1 MSLIFTA
8 QYDGHPISVLE
19 LRGRVAF
26 LPHELGVAAGYLG
39 DGQRFVDQ
47 IVHEWAESLHDDDDV
62 AQIVGKELDSLKRE
76 VAVPRSAQSAL
87 VLFPTGAERCL
98 LRSHARCSRDLVRF
112 LHDDV
117 LSRVVAYNHAN
128 TPARGFSPGDDPTP
142 PRVVPL
148 GPKSALQRAMDG
160 ERARKPVLQEAVDRL
175 NAANRALADRAVRQ
189 DRYREIIRLASDLRE
204 DGLISDE
211 QWAALRV
218 EAVEELL
225 GRALRSSLP
234 PFGLDTVL
242 PPRAA

>member
-1 MSLIFTA
+1 MSLVFTA
-8 QYDGHPISVLE
+8 HYDGHPISVLE

-26 LPHELGVAAGYLG
+26 LPHELGIAAGYIG

-47 IVHEWAESLHDDDDV
+47 IVHEWAESLDDDDDI
-62 AQIVGKELDSLKRE
+62 AQIVGKELDALKRE
-76 VAVPRSAQSAL
+76 VPIPPSAHSAL

-98 LRSHARCSRDLVRF
+98 LRSRARCSRDLIRF
-112 LHDDV
+112 LQEDV

-128 TPARGFSPGDDPTP
+128 TPARGFSPDDEPAP

-148 GPKSALQRAMDG
+148 GPKSALQRAMHGD
-160 ERARKPVLQEAVDRL
+160 APKKSLLQEALDRL
-175 NAANRALADRAVRQ
+175 TAANRKVNDSATRQ
-189 DRYREIIRLASDLRE
+189 ARYREMIRLASDLRDE
-204 DGLISDE
+204 GLVNDE

-225 GRALRSSLP
+225 GRSLRASLP
-234 PFGLDTVL
+234 PFGLDTVV

>member
-1 MSLIFTA
+1 VSLIFTA
-8 QYDGHPISVLE
+8 HYDGHPISVLE

-26 LPHELGVAAGYLG
+26 LPHELGIAAGYLG

-47 IVHEWAESLHDDDDV
+47 IVHEWAESLDDDDDI
-62 AQIVGKELDSLKRE
+62 AQLVGKELDALKRD
-76 VAVPRSAQSAL
+76 VAIPPNASSAL

-98 LRSHARCSRDLVRF
+98 LRSHARCSRDLIRF

-117 LSRVVAYNHAN
+117 LSRVIAYNHAN
-128 TPARGFSPGDDPTP
+128 TPARGFSAGDDPRL

-148 GPKSALQRAMDG
+148 APKSALQRAMDG
-160 ERARKPVLQEAVDRL
+160 EKPKKSLLQEALDRL
-175 NAANRALADRAVRQ
+175 SAANRKVNDATTRQ
-189 DRYREIIRLASDLRE
+189 ARYREMIRLASDLRE
-204 DGLISDE
+204 EGLINDE

-225 GRALRSSLP
+225 GRSLRASLP

>member
-1 MSLIFTA
+1 MSLVFTA
-8 QYDGHPISVLE
+8 HYDGHPISVLE

-26 LPHELGVAAGYLG
+26 LPHELGVAAGYIG

-47 IVHEWAESLHDDDDV
+47 VVHEWAESLDDDDDI
-62 AQIVGKELDSLKRE
+62 AQVVGKELDALKRE
-76 VAVPRSAQSAL
+76 VPIPPSAHSAI
-87 VLFPTGAERCL
+87 VLFPSGAERCL
-98 LRSHARCSRDLVRF
+98 LRSRARCSRDLIRF

-128 TPARGFSPGDDPTP
+128 TPARGFSPGDDPAP

-148 GPKSALQRAMDG
+148 GPKSALQRAMHGDTP
-160 ERARKPVLQEAVDRL
+160 KKSLLQEALDRL
-175 NAANRALADRAVRQ
+175 TAANRKLGDRAARQ
-189 DRYREIIRLASDLRE
+189 DRYREMIRLASDLRAE
-204 DGLISDE
+204 AMISDE

-225 GRALRSSLP
+225 GRGLRASLP